1 MRKEKGNSN
10 GHNSSFGCPFD
21 KIFLLNPC
29 IISISTQPNYRGA
42 VCACRFSQK
51 RLLLILIRV
60 EIWWKNKMEIQL
72 KRMGFSN
79 RSRKNTR
86 IQKKDC
92 VKRTFE
98 SKVTI
103 IWKFSILKIEG
114 SCGFGK
120 LQKAITRASVV
131 RFRRFFFW
139 TRVFFRY
146 LRNQTTVRWFGRADF
161 SENAFYPFFE

>member
-1 MRKEKGNSN
+1 MRFFFEPSYFFDIYAEKPPWRGLLVPI
-10 GHNSSFGCPFD
+10 FPKTPFTV
-21 KIFLLNPC
+21 F
-29 IISISTQPNYRGA
+29 
-42 VCACRFSQK
+42 
-51 RLLLILIRV
+51 LIRA
-60 EIWWKNKMEIQL
+60 EIWWKNKKEIQL
-72 KRMGFSN
+72 KRMSFSN

-92 VKRTFE
+92 VKRTSE
-98 SKVTI
+98 SKITTV
-103 IWKFSILKIEG
+103 WKFSILKIEG
-114 SCGFGK
+114 GCEFGK
-120 LQKAITRASVV
+120 LQTAITRASDV